1 MPSLEI
7 QLCRY
12 ISPISNLTR
21 NLLKISKS
29 LCHCLPCRKISGSA
43 FTTNLSVPG
52 PNFTFLTGTEKLKT
66 FAVKH
71 PSGITFTIHFC
82 ENCGTKIYKVGD
94 SDGMKGVFIVQA
106 GTLDLA
112 DGEKGLGIKDVKVGA
127 ELWIKNRVGWL
138 EEREGAMQCQEFP

>member
-1 MPSLEI
+1 MPSLESP
-7 QLCRY
+7 LCRDAFTHLKY
-12 ISPISNLTR
+12 NQQLLT
-21 NLLKISKS
+21 NAKP

-52 PNFTFLTGTEKLKT
+52 TNFTFLVGTEKLKS

-82 ENCGTKIYKVGD
+82 ETCATKIYKEGD
-94 SDGMKGVFIVQA
+94 SDGLKGVFIVQA

-112 DGEKGLGIKDVKVGA
+112 DGEKGMGIKDVKVGA

-138 EEREGAMQCQEFP
+138 EERKGAMQCQEFS